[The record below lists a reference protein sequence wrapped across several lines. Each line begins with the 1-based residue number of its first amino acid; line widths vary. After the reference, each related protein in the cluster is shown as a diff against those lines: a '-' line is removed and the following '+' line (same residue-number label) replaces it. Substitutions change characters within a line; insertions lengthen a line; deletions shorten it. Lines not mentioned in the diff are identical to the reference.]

1 MGAKPMQFDEVL
13 ERTGQTE
20 TTILREHAILTIM
33 TKLSRYEAECALYEK
48 KYDASLESFL
58 SKLEQKLNSEN
69 FTEEDDLLDWE
80 YANSARNWWRVKLFS
95 FPGFILRSRE
105 E

>member
-1 MGAKPMQFDEVL
+1 MQFDEVL

-80 YANSARNWWRVKLFS
+80 YADSARNWWHMKMKDIS
-95 FPGFILRSRE
+95 
-105 E
+105 

>member
-1 MGAKPMQFDEVL
+1 MQFDEVL

-48 KYDASLESFL
+48 KYDASLKSFL
-58 SKLEQKLNSEN
+58 RKLEQKLNSEN

-80 YANSARNWWRVKLFS
+80 YADSARNWWHMKMKDIS
-95 FPGFILRSRE
+95 
-105 E
+105 

>member
-1 MGAKPMQFDEVL
+1 MQFDEVL

-48 KYDASLESFL
+48 KYDASASFISQL
-58 SKLEQKLNSEN
+58 TLCMEN
-69 FTEEDDLLDWE
+69 YKNLL
-80 YANSARNWWRVKLFS
+80 
-95 FPGFILRSRE
+95 P
-105 E
+105 

>member
-1 MGAKPMQFDEVL
+1 
-13 ERTGQTE
+13 
-20 TTILREHAILTIM
+20 M

-58 SKLEQKLNSEN
+58 RKLEQKLNSEN

-80 YANSARNWWRVKLFS
+80 YANSARNW
-95 FPGFILRSRE
+95 
-105 E
+105 